1 MKGKGKI
8 GGFFRQWK
16 EDKSTSTH
24 MSVKEI
30 WSYGL
35 TDFGRG
41 GSTQMISSTSYVNM
55 FMVMALG
62 VDVAAFG
69 ILMTV
74 SSIIGYIQGP
84 IISLMEDSTKS
95 KWGRFRPYVIVTAPL
110 TAALAIMFFLNPF
123 GSGSKS
129 ALVWIYAT
137 YILYGISSGFCTTAW
152 NGITKCI
159 TQNPKEREKA
169 FSISK
174 ALGIIATTVPSMFPI
189 MIDYG
194 PKFGISIR
202 TIFVAMTI
210 FLGSISILGLV
221 TAKNLTERVM
231 IRHAEKPWKN
241 IGMVFKNKNKMLTW
255 INSLGSFFS
264 YLSTIATPYVIMYCY
279 GAYSLQTFIWGFAG
293 VFAWLGLFM
302 SKKIFNRF
310 SAKHVVII
318 YNCMTIIANLI
329 ILVTGYGTSVWLI
342 FALFGTRCF
351 AAVFEYVASVA
362 SSMFETDIWDHFEW
376 QYGIRNES
384 TTDLVGGWVTAPISI
399 LNPLIYAWVFKAI
412 GFRSGDAV
420 VQSDTTIRWIFYIFI
435 IGSVVS
441 TFFSTLPFI
450 IIQLN
455 KKTMTKVHKELEE
468 RRLAR
473 EGMTQAMALAAA
485 AGGTVS
491 GDFVEPAPEYVEAAA
506 TEDEAPSVE

>member
-1 MKGKGKI
+1 MKGQGKI
-8 GGFFRQWK
+8 GGFIKQWK
-16 EDKSTSTH
+16 NDKSTSTH

-35 TDFGRG
+35 TDFGKG
-41 GSTQMISSTSYVNM
+41 GSTQIISSTSYVNM

-95 KWGRFRPYVIVTAPL
+95 KWGRFRPYLIITAPL

-123 GSGSKS
+123 SGNNAK
-129 ALVWIYAT
+129 VWMYAT
-137 YILYGISSGFCTTAW
+137 YVLYGISSGFCNTAW

-174 ALGIIATTVPSMFPI
+174 ALSTIATTVPSMFPI

-194 PKFGISIR
+194 PRLGISIR
-202 TIFVAMTI
+202 TIFIAMAI
-210 FLGSISILGLV
+210 FLGVISILGLI

-241 IGMVFKNKNKMLTW
+241 IGMVFKNKNKMIMWL
-255 INSLGSFFS
+255 NSLGSFFS
-264 YLSTIATPYVIMYCY
+264 YLSGIATPYVIMYCY

-302 SKKIFNRF
+302 SKKIYQRF

-318 YNCMTIIANLI
+318 YNTMTIIANIVILI
-329 ILVTGYGTSVWLI
+329 TGYGTSVWLI
-342 FALFGTRCF
+342 LALFGTRCF
-351 AAVFEYVASVA
+351 AAVFEYVSTVA
-362 SSMFETDIWDHFEW
+362 TNMFDTDVWDHFEW
-376 QYGIRNES
+376 KYGIRNES

-399 LNPLIYAWVFKAI
+399 LNPLIYAWVFSAI

-420 VQSDTTIRWIFYIFI
+420 IQSDTTISWLFYIFI

-441 TFFSTLPFI
+441 TFFSTLPYLI
-450 IIQLN
+450 IRLD
-455 KKTMTKVHKELEE
+455 KKTMEKVHKDLAE

-473 EGMTQAMALAAA
+473 EGMTPAMALATA
-485 AGGTVS
+485 AGGTVT
-491 GDFVEPAPEYVEAAA
+491 GEIVAQEELAEAAA
-506 TEDEAPSVE
+506 TTEE

>member
-1 MKGKGKI
+1 MGKGKI
-8 GGFFRQWK
+8 GGFFKQWK
-16 EDKSTSTH
+16 TDKSTSTH
-24 MSVKEI
+24 MSTKEI

-35 TDFGRG
+35 CDFGKS

-95 KWGRFRPYVIVTAPL
+95 KWGRFRPYLIVTAPL

-123 GSGSKS
+123 GNGSKT

-137 YILYGISSGFCTTAW
+137 YILYGISSGFCNTAW

-159 TQNPKEREKA
+159 TQNSSEREKA

-174 ALGIIATTVPSMFPI
+174 ALSTISTTIPSMFPI
-189 MIDYG
+189 LIDFG
-194 PKFGISIR
+194 PRFGFSIR
-202 TIFVAMTI
+202 TIFISMAI
-210 FLGSISILGLV
+210 LLGVISILGLI
-221 TAKNLTERVM
+221 TAKNLNERVM

-241 IGMVFKNKNKMLTW
+241 IGMVFKNKNKMIMWL
-255 INSLGSFFS
+255 NSLGSFFS

-302 SKKIFNRF
+302 GKKIFNRF
-310 SAKHVVII
+310 SAKYVIII
-318 YNCMTIIANLI
+318 YNSMTIIANLI
-329 ILVTGYGTSVWLI
+329 ILITGYGTSVWLI

-351 AAVFEYVASVA
+351 AAVFEYVSTVA
-362 SSMFETDIWDHFEW
+362 TNMFETDVWDHFEW
-376 QYGIRNES
+376 KYGIRNES
-384 TTDLVGGWVTAPISI
+384 TTDLVGGWVTAPFGI
-399 LNPLIYAWVFKAI
+399 LNPLIYAWVFSAI

-420 VQSDTTIRWIFYIFI
+420 IQSDNTIHWIFYIFI

-441 TFFSTLPFI
+441 TFFSTLPYLI
-450 IIQLN
+450 IRLD
-455 KKTMTKVHKELEE
+455 KKTMDKVRKDLEE
-468 RRLAR
+468 RRLER
-473 EGMTQAMALAAA
+473 EGMTNAMALSVA
-485 AGGTVS
+485 AGGTVTGEIIS
-491 GDFVEPAPEYVEAAA
+491 AAPA
-506 TEDEAPSVE
+506 EDISENA